1 MGPMQ
6 AYQSMNEQL
15 LTGCHCHTWFGSQ
28 GGYQFLTSI
37 HAYNNNKKL
46 LWLSG
51 AAQESHLY
59 QQQWISF
66 NVQLVMSSS
75 EGVMKIMLV

>member
-6 AYQSMNEQL
+6 VYQSMNEQFL
-15 LTGCHCHTWFGSQ
+15 AGCHRDTWLESQ
-28 GGYQFLTSI
+28 DRYQFLTSI
-37 HAYNNNKKL
+37 HAYNTKL

-59 QQQWISF
+59 QQQWICF
-66 NVQLVMSSS
+66 NVQH
-75 EGVMKIMLV
+75 